1 MATTNA
7 ATTYLEHRILNFI
20 FNNNA
25 QVSSANFGSG
35 NSNGLG
41 SNIYVGLA
49 TAVSNFDDS
58 TGESADAGSVSVT
71 EATFGAYA
79 RVQVTA
85 WTLVSPTANQQTA
98 KNTNAIDFTAKSYYS
113 NDIREIAS
121 VMCNSKLFIGA
132 DSGMMHLAHASKVST
147 IGLFNVTEIEFY
159 GVYGNNNINVN
170 TNNCDHDFII
180 NRVDERL

>member
-1 MATTNA
+1 MATSNA

-58 TGESADAGSVSVT
+58 TGESADSVTVT
-71 EATFGAYA
+71 EATFGGYS
-79 RVQVTA
+79 RKQVTA

-98 KNTNAIDFTAKSYYS
+98 KNTGAIDFDAKSDGGTQTIS
-113 NDIREIAS
+113 HVFINDS
-121 VMCNSKLFIGA
+121 SDSSGTNNFLFIGA
-132 DSGMMHLAHASKVST
+132 LDATKTLAEGDIFRINATNLS
-147 IGLFNVTEIEFY
+147 IE
-159 GVYGNNNINVN
+159 
-170 TNNCDHDFII
+170 
-180 NRVDERL
+180 LK

>member
-49 TAVSNFDDS
+49 TAVSNFSDS
-58 TGESADAGSVSVT
+58 TGESADSVTVT
-71 EATFGAYA
+71 EATFGGYQ
-79 RVQVTA
+79 RKQVTS
-85 WTLVSPTANQQTA
+85 WTLASATANQQTA
-98 KNTNAIDFTAKSYYS
+98 KNTSAIDFDAKTDSGTQTITHVFI
-113 NDIREIAS
+113 NDS
-121 VMCNSKLFIGA
+121 SSSGNFLFIGA
-132 DSGMMHLAHASKVST
+132 LDASKTLAEGDIFRINATNLS
-147 IGLFNVTEIEFY
+147 IE
-159 GVYGNNNINVN
+159 
-170 TNNCDHDFII
+170 
-180 NRVDERL
+180 LK

>member
-58 TGESADAGSVSVT
+58 TGESADSVSVT

-98 KNTNAIDFTAKSYYS
+98 KNTNAIDFSAKS
-113 NDIREIAS
+113 
-121 VMCNSKLFIGA
+121 
-132 DSGMMHLAHASKVST
+132 DSGTQTITHVFIADASSSGNILFVGALDASKTLAEGDIFRINATNLS
-147 IGLFNVTEIEFY
+147 IE
-159 GVYGNNNINVN
+159 
-170 TNNCDHDFII
+170 
-180 NRVDERL
+180 LK

>member
-1 MATTNA
+1 MATSNA

-35 NSNGLG
+35 NANGLG

-71 EATFGAYA
+71 EASFGGYA
-79 RVQVTA
+79 RQQTTA
-85 WTLVSPTANQQTA
+85 WTLVSATANQQTA
-98 KNTNAIDFTAKSYYS
+98 KNTNAIDFPAKTDSGTQTITHVFI
-113 NDIREIAS
+113 NDAS
-121 VMCNSKLFIGA
+121 SSSGTNNFLFIGA
-132 DSGMMHLAHASKVST
+132 LDASKTLAEGDIFRINATNLS
-147 IGLFNVTEIEFY
+147 IE
-159 GVYGNNNINVN
+159 
-170 TNNCDHDFII
+170 
-180 NRVDERL
+180 LK

>member
-49 TAVSNFDDS
+49 TAVSNFSDS
-58 TGESADAGSVSVT
+58 TGESADSVTVT
-71 EATFGAYA
+71 EATFGGYQ
-79 RVQVTA
+79 RKQVTS
-85 WTLVSPTANQQTA
+85 WTLASPTANQQTA
-98 KNTNAIDFTAKSYYS
+98 KNTGAIDFDAKTDSGTQTITHVFI
-113 NDIREIAS
+113 NDS
-121 VMCNSKLFIGA
+121 SSSSGNNNFLFIGA
-132 DSGMMHLAHASKVST
+132 LDASKTLAEGDIFRINATNLS
-147 IGLFNVTEIEFY
+147 IE
-159 GVYGNNNINVN
+159 
-170 TNNCDHDFII
+170 
-180 NRVDERL
+180 LK

>member
-49 TAVSNFDDS
+49 TAVSNFSDS

-71 EATFGAYA
+71 EATFGGYA
-79 RVQVTA
+79 RQQTTA
-85 WTLVSPTANQQTA
+85 WTLVSATANQQTA
-98 KNTNAIDFTAKSYYS
+98 KNTNAIDFPAKTDGGTQTITHVFI
-113 NDIREIAS
+113 NDAS
-121 VMCNSKLFIGA
+121 SSSGTNNFLFIGA
-132 DSGMMHLAHASKVST
+132 LDTSKTLAEGDIFRINATNLS
-147 IGLFNVTEIEFY
+147 IE
-159 GVYGNNNINVN
+159 
-170 TNNCDHDFII
+170 
-180 NRVDERL
+180 LK

>member
-1 MATTNA
+1 MATSNA
-7 ATTYLEHRILNFI
+7 RTTYLEHRILNFI

-71 EATFGAYA
+71 EATFGGYQ
-79 RVQVTA
+79 RKQVTA
-85 WTLVSPTANQQTA
+85 WDLVSPTA
-98 KNTNAIDFTAKSYYS
+98 KPTNCKEY
-113 NDIREIAS
+113 R
-121 VMCNSKLFIGA
+121 CN
-132 DSGMMHLAHASKVST
+132 
-147 IGLFNVTEIEFY
+147 
-159 GVYGNNNINVN
+159 
-170 TNNCDHDFII
+170 
-180 NRVDERL
+180 

>member
-49 TAVSNFDDS
+49 TAVSNFSDS
-58 TGESADAGSVSVT
+58 TGESADSVTVT
-71 EATFGAYA
+71 EATFGGYQ
-79 RVQVTA
+79 RKQVTS
-85 WTLVSPTANQQTA
+85 WTLASATANQQTA
-98 KNTNAIDFTAKSYYS
+98 KNTSAIDFDAKTDSGTQTITHVFI
-113 NDIREIAS
+113 NDS
-121 VMCNSKLFIGA
+121 SSSGNFLFIGA
-132 DSGMMHLAHASKVST
+132 LDAIKTLAEGDIFRINATNLS
-147 IGLFNVTEIEFY
+147 IE
-159 GVYGNNNINVN
+159 
-170 TNNCDHDFII
+170 
-180 NRVDERL
+180 LK

>member
-58 TGESADAGSVSVT
+58 TGESADSVSVT
-71 EATFGAYA
+71 EATFGGYL
-79 RVQVTA
+79 RKQVTS
-85 WTLVSPTANQQTA
+85 WTLASPTANQQTA
-98 KNTNAIDFTAKSYYS
+98 KNTGAIDFDAKTDSGTQTITHVFI
-113 NDIREIAS
+113 NDS
-121 VMCNSKLFIGA
+121 SSSSGNNNFLFIGA
-132 DSGMMHLAHASKVST
+132 LDASKTLAQGDIFRINATNLS
-147 IGLFNVTEIEFY
+147 IE
-159 GVYGNNNINVN
+159 
-170 TNNCDHDFII
+170 
-180 NRVDERL
+180 LK

>member
-1 MATTNA
+1 MATSNA

-58 TGESADAGSVSVT
+58 TGESADSVSVT
-71 EATFGAYA
+71 EATFGGYQ
-79 RVQVTA
+79 RKQVTA
-85 WTLVSPTANQQTA
+85 WDLVSPTANQQTA
-98 KNTNAIDFTAKSYYS
+98 KNTSAIDFDAKTDSGTQTITHVFI
-113 NDIREIAS
+113 NDS
-121 VMCNSKLFIGA
+121 SSSSGNNNFLFIGA
-132 DSGMMHLAHASKVST
+132 LDASKTLAQGDIFRINATNLS
-147 IGLFNVTEIEFY
+147 IE
-159 GVYGNNNINVN
+159 
-170 TNNCDHDFII
+170 
-180 NRVDERL
+180 LK

>member
-58 TGESADAGSVSVT
+58 TGESADSVSVT
-71 EATFGAYA
+71 EATFGGYL
-79 RVQVTA
+79 RKQVTS
-85 WTLVSPTANQQTA
+85 WTLASPTANQQTA
-98 KNTNAIDFTAKSYYS
+98 KNTGAIDFDAKTDSGTQTITHVFI
-113 NDIREIAS
+113 NDS
-121 VMCNSKLFIGA
+121 SSSSGNNNFLFIGA
-132 DSGMMHLAHASKVST
+132 LDASKTLAEGDIFRINATNLT
-147 IGLFNVTEIEFY
+147 IELK
-159 GVYGNNNINVN
+159 
-170 TNNCDHDFII
+170 
-180 NRVDERL
+180 

>member
-49 TAVSNFDDS
+49 TAVSNFSDS
-58 TGESADAGSVSVT
+58 TGESADSVTLT
-71 EATFGAYA
+71 EATFGGYQ
-79 RVQVTA
+79 RKQVTS
-85 WTLVSPTANQQTA
+85 WTLASPTANQQTA
-98 KNTNAIDFTAKSYYS
+98 KNTGAIDFDAKTDSGTQTITHVFI
-113 NDIREIAS
+113 NDS
-121 VMCNSKLFIGA
+121 SSSSGNNNFLFIGA
-132 DSGMMHLAHASKVST
+132 LDASKTLAEGDIFRINATNLS
-147 IGLFNVTEIEFY
+147 IE
-159 GVYGNNNINVN
+159 
-170 TNNCDHDFII
+170 
-180 NRVDERL
+180 LK

>member
-58 TGESADAGSVSVT
+58 TGESADSVSVT
-71 EATFGAYA
+71 EATFGGYL
-79 RVQVTA
+79 RKQVTS
-85 WTLVSPTANQQTA
+85 WTLASPTANQQTA
-98 KNTNAIDFTAKSYYS
+98 KNTGAIDFDAKTDSGTQTITHVFI
-113 NDIREIAS
+113 NDS
-121 VMCNSKLFIGA
+121 SSSSGNNNFLFIGA
-132 DSGMMHLAHASKVST
+132 LDASKTLAEGDKFRINATNLS
-147 IGLFNVTEIEFY
+147 IE
-159 GVYGNNNINVN
+159 
-170 TNNCDHDFII
+170 
-180 NRVDERL
+180 LK

>member
-49 TAVSNFDDS
+49 TAVSNFSDS
-58 TGESADAGSVSVT
+58 TGESADSVTVT
-71 EATFGAYA
+71 EATFGGYL
-79 RVQVTA
+79 RKQVTS
-85 WTLVSPTANQQTA
+85 WTLASATANQQTA
-98 KNTNAIDFTAKSYYS
+98 KNTSAIDFDAKTDSGTQTITHVFI
-113 NDIREIAS
+113 NDS
-121 VMCNSKLFIGA
+121 SSSGNFLFIGA
-132 DSGMMHLAHASKVST
+132 LDASKTLAEGDIFRINATNLS
-147 IGLFNVTEIEFY
+147 IE
-159 GVYGNNNINVN
+159 
-170 TNNCDHDFII
+170 
-180 NRVDERL
+180 LK